1 MTNIIEPCC
10 AERQLGQLFREA
22 HGQAALFQTNGDVT
36 AKLFIKDTMLLSGD
50 RPRTLTIAASEMPQE
65 AMRLVQRYAQL
76 GYISHLR
83 LMLPSDVSP
92 QLSDLISHFPS
103 LISHFDVALLPDD
116 KPIPEL
122 MMWRGSSH
130 TVVIQGTMPDVKTPA
145 LHLYGGQLGGN
156 NSPAIRAAT
165 AAFEALFRTRR
176 VEVNHGDWNN
186 DSSEAKIEVPVP
198 GDSQQTESA
207 ATEGEAESEKPSFD
221 EAQGTPVLSAAVPQQ
236 PKQPKKTTRKKTTT
250 NEHPEEMA

>member
-10 AERQLGQLFREA
+10 AERQLGQLLREA

-65 AMRLVQRYAQL
+65 AMRLVGRYAQL
-76 GYISHLR
+76 GYIATLR
-83 LMLPSDVSP
+83 LMVHE
-92 QLSDLISHFPS
+92 SDLALHPAFPDCEVQ
-103 LISHFDVALLPDD
+103 LALLPDD
-116 KPIPEL
+116 QPVPEL

-145 LHLYGGQLGGN
+145 LYLYGGQLGGN

-165 AAFEALFRTRR
+165 AAFEALFRARR
-176 VEVNHGDWNN
+176 
-186 DSSEAKIEVPVP
+186 
-198 GDSQQTESA
+198 TELA
-207 ATEGEAESEKPSFD
+207 APAAGEGEVGSEKPSFD
-221 EAQGTPVLSAAVPQQ
+221 EAQGTPVPSVVVPQQ
-236 PKQPKKTTRKKTTT
+236 QEAPKKTTRKKTTT
-250 NEHPEEMA
+250 DEHPEEMA

>member
-22 HGQAALFQTNGDVT
+22 HGQATLFQTNGDVT

-65 AMRLVQRYAQL
+65 AMRLINRYIEL
-76 GYISHLR
+76 GYIATLR

-92 QLSDLISHFPS
+92 QPSDLISHFSS
-103 LISHFDVALLPDD
+103 LISHFDVAMLPDD

-130 TVVIQGTMPDVKTPA
+130 TVIIQGTMPDTVTPA
-145 LHLYGGQLGGN
+145 LHLYAGMLCGN
-156 NSPAIRAAT
+156 QSLTLRAAT
-165 AAFEALFRTRR
+165 DAFEALFRARR
-176 VEVNHGDWNN
+176 VEMETPPQPSRGREQ
-186 DSSEAKIEVPVP
+186 EASPRGGLEGVAL
-198 GDSQQTESA
+198 A
-207 ATEGEAESEKPSFD
+207 AEASKKPS
-221 EAQGTPVLSAAVPQQ
+221 
-236 PKQPKKTTRKKTTT
+236 RKKKS
-250 NEHPEEMA
+250 EV

>member
-65 AMRLVQRYAQL
+65 AMRLINRYASL

-92 QLSDLISHFPS
+92 QLSDLISHFSS
-103 LISHFDVALLPDD
+103 LIPHFDVALLPDD

-130 TVVIQGTMPDVKTPA
+130 TVIIQGTMPDVKTPA
-145 LHLYGGQLGGN
+145 LHLYAGQLGGN
-156 NSPAIRAAT
+156 NRPAIHAAT
-165 AAFEALFRTRR
+165 AAFEALFRARR
-176 VEVNHGDWNN
+176 AEL
-186 DSSEAKIEVPVP
+186 K
-198 GDSQQTESA
+198 A
-207 ATEGEAESEKPSFD
+207 AVVSGSTADGEGEAE
-221 EAQGTPVLSAAVPQQ
+221 PVESAAVPQQ
-236 PKQPKKTTRKKTTT
+236 PKQPKKTTRKNTTT
-250 NEHPEEMA
+250 DEHPEEMA

>member
-22 HGQAALFQTNGDVT
+22 HSQAALFQTNGDVT

-65 AMRLVQRYAQL
+65 AMRLVDRYGKL
-76 GYISHLR
+76 GYIATLR
-83 LMLPSDVSP
+83 LMVHESTGRALRPEFLDCNVE
-92 QLSDLISHFPS
+92 I
-103 LISHFDVALLPDD
+103 ALLPDD
-116 KPIPEL
+116 QPIPEL

-165 AAFEALFRTRR
+165 AAFEALFRARR
-176 VEVNHGDWNN
+176 VNHGDWNN

-198 GDSQQTESA
+198 GDSSRRNRLPL
-207 ATEGEAESEKPSFD
+207 KPSS
-221 EAQGTPVLSAAVPQQ
+221 PKPPSAPPA
-236 PKQPKKTTRKKTTT
+236 KRSLKF
-250 NEHPEEMA
+250 NL

>member
-1 MTNIIEPCC
+1 MSLYRSDHKTTKIMTNIIEPCC
-10 AERQLGQLFREA
+10 AERQLGQLLREA
-22 HGQAALFQTNGDVT
+22 HGHAALFQTNGDVT

-92 QLSDLISHFPS
+92 QLSDLISHFSS

-145 LHLYGGQLGGN
+145 LHLYAGQLGGN

-176 VEVNHGDWNN
+176 AELNHGDWNN
-186 DSSEAKIEVPVP
+186 DSSEAE
-198 GDSQQTESA
+198 
-207 ATEGEAESEKPSFD
+207 
-221 EAQGTPVLSAAVPQQ
+221 
-236 PKQPKKTTRKKTTT
+236 PKKSNRKKAKK
-250 NEHPEEMA
+250 NEVEPTKQVETAPSAEENTEATA

>member
-65 AMRLVQRYAQL
+65 AMRFIGRYAQL
-76 GYISHLR
+76 GYIATLR
-83 LMLPSDVSP
+83 LMVHESAGRALHPAFLDCEV
-92 QLSDLISHFPS
+92 QL
-103 LISHFDVALLPDD
+103 ALLPDD
-116 KPIPEL
+116 QPVPEL

-156 NSPAIRAAT
+156 NSPAVNAAT
-165 AAFEALFRTRR
+165 AAFEALFRARS

-186 DSSEAKIEVPVP
+186 DSSEAKIGVPVP
-198 GDSQQTESA
+198 GDSQQTEPA
-207 ATEGEAESEKPSFD
+207 ATSDVSPQPSD
-221 EAQGTPVLSAAVPQQ
+221 IEEPAA
-236 PKQPKKTTRKKTTT
+236 KKRKKKS
-250 NEHPEEMA
+250 EI

>member
-65 AMRLVQRYAQL
+65 AMRLVERYAQL

-83 LMLPSDVSP
+83 LMLPSDVSH
-92 QLSDLISHFPS
+92 QTSDLISHLSS
-103 LISHFDVALLPDD
+103 LIPHFDVALLPDD
-116 KPIPEL
+116 QPIPEL

-145 LHLYGGQLGGN
+145 LYLYGGQLGGN
-156 NSPAIRAAT
+156 NSPAIHAAT
-165 AAFEALFRTRR
+165 AAFEALFRARR
-176 VEVNHGDWNN
+176 VEL
-186 DSSEAKIEVPVP
+186 E
-198 GDSQQTESA
+198 TA
-207 ATEGEAESEKPSFD
+207 ATSDVSPQPSDIAE
-221 EAQGTPVLSAAVPQQ
+221 PVLSAAVPQQ
-236 PKQPKKTTRKKTTT
+236 PKQPKKTTRKNTTT
-250 NEHPEEMA
+250 DEHPEEMA

>member
-10 AERQLGQLFREA
+10 AERQLGQLLREA

-65 AMRLVQRYAQL
+65 AMRLVGRYAQL
-76 GYISHLR
+76 GYIATLR
-83 LMLPSDVSP
+83 LMVHE
-92 QLSDLISHFPS
+92 SDL
-103 LISHFDVALLPDD
+103 ALHPALPDCNVELAMLPDD

-130 TVVIQGTMPDVKTPA
+130 TVVIQGAMPDVKAPA
-145 LHLYGGQLGGN
+145 LHLYAGQLGGN
-156 NSPAIRAAT
+156 NSPAIHAAT
-165 AAFEALFRTRR
+165 AAFEALFRARR
-176 VEVNHGDWNN
+176 AELEAPAVSGSTADNN
-186 DSSEAKIEVPVP
+186 
-198 GDSQQTESA
+198 
-207 ATEGEAESEKPSFD
+207 EAE
-221 EAQGTPVLSAAVPQQ
+221 PVLSAAVPQQ

-250 NEHPEEMA
+250 DEHPEAMA

>member
-1 MTNIIEPCC
+1 MNIIEPCC
-10 AERQLGQLFREA
+10 AERQLGQLLREA
-22 HGQAALFQTNGDVT
+22 HGHAALFQTNGDVT

-65 AMRLVQRYAQL
+65 AMRLVGRYAQL
-76 GYISHLR
+76 GYIATLR
-83 LMLPSDVSP
+83 LMVHESAGRALHPAFLDCNVE
-92 QLSDLISHFPS
+92 L
-103 LISHFDVALLPDD
+103 ALLPDD
-116 KPIPEL
+116 QPIPEL

-156 NSPAIRAAT
+156 NSPAIHATT
-165 AAFEALFRTRR
+165 AAFEALFRARR
-176 VEVNHGDWNN
+176 VNHGDWNN

-198 GDSQQTESA
+198 GDSQQTEPA
-207 ATEGEAESEKPSFD
+207 ALSPADEGEAE
-221 EAQGTPVLSAAVPQQ
+221 PVESVAVPQQ

-250 NEHPEEMA
+250 DEHPEEMA

>member
-65 AMRLVQRYAQL
+65 AMRLIGRYAQL
-76 GYISHLR
+76 GYIATLR
-83 LMLPSDVSP
+83 LMVHESAGRALHPEFLDCEVH
-92 QLSDLISHFPS
+92 L
-103 LISHFDVALLPDD
+103 ALLPDD
-116 KPIPEL
+116 QPVPEL

-156 NSPAIRAAT
+156 NSPAIHAAT
-165 AAFEALFRTRR
+165 AAFEALFRARR
-176 VEVNHGDWNN
+176 VNHGDWTN
-186 DSSEAKIEVPVP
+186 DSSEAKIGVPIP
-198 GDSQQTESA
+198 DDSQQTELAALSSA
-207 ATEGEAESEKPSFD
+207 GEGEAEP
-221 EAQGTPVLSAAVPQQ
+221 AA
-236 PKQPKKTTRKKTTT
+236 KKRKKKS
-250 NEHPEEMA
+250 EI

>member
-10 AERQLGQLFREA
+10 AERQLGQLLREA

-65 AMRLVQRYAQL
+65 AMRLISRYASL
-76 GYISHLR
+76 GYIATLR
-83 LMLPSDVSP
+83 LMVHE
-92 QLSDLISHFPS
+92 SDLALHPAFPDCEVQ
-103 LISHFDVALLPDD
+103 LAMLPDD

-130 TVVIQGTMPDVKTPA
+130 TVIIQGTMPDVKTPA

-156 NSPAIRAAT
+156 NNPAIHAAT

-176 VEVNHGDWNN
+176 AEL
-186 DSSEAKIEVPVP
+186 E
-198 GDSQQTESA
+198 A
-207 ATEGEAESEKPSFD
+207 ATAATSDIAE
-221 EAQGTPVLSAAVPQQ
+221 
-236 PKQPKKTTRKKTTT
+236 PKKKSNRKKAKKNEMESTTQMET
-250 NEHPEEMA
+250 VSPAEESTEATA

>member
-1 MTNIIEPCC
+1 MNIIEPCC
-10 AERQLGQLFREA
+10 AERQLGQLLREA
-22 HGQAALFQTNGDVT
+22 HGHAALFQTNGDVT

-50 RPRTLTIAASEMPQE
+50 RPRTLTVAASEMPQE
-65 AMRLVQRYAQL
+65 AMRFIGRYAQL
-76 GYISHLR
+76 GYIATLR
-83 LMLPSDVSP
+83 LMVHESAGRALHPA
-92 QLSDLISHFPS
+92 FPDCEVQ
-103 LISHFDVALLPDD
+103 IALLPDD
-116 KPIPEL
+116 QPIPEL

-165 AAFEALFRTRR
+165 AAFEALFRARR

-198 GDSQQTESA
+198 GDSQQTETA
-207 ATEGEAESEKPSFD
+207 ATSDIAE
-221 EAQGTPVLSAAVPQQ
+221 
-236 PKQPKKTTRKKTTT
+236 PKKKTTRKKTTT
-250 NEHPEEMA
+250 DEHPEEMA

>member
-10 AERQLGQLFREA
+10 AERQLGQLLREA
-22 HGQAALFQTNGDVT
+22 HGQAALFETNGDVT

-50 RPRTLTIAASEMPQE
+50 RPRTLTIAASEIPQE
-65 AMRLVQRYAQL
+65 AMRLISRYAQL
-76 GYISHLR
+76 GYIATLR
-83 LMLPSDVSP
+83 LMVHE
-92 QLSDLISHFPS
+92 SDLALHPAFPDCEVQ
-103 LISHFDVALLPDD
+103 IALLPDD
-116 KPIPEL
+116 QPIPEL

-165 AAFEALFRTRR
+165 DAFEALFRARR
-176 VEVNHGDWNN
+176 VEL
-186 DSSEAKIEVPVP
+186 E
-198 GDSQQTESA
+198 A
-207 ATEGEAESEKPSFD
+207 ATAATSDISPQPSDIAE
-221 EAQGTPVLSAAVPQQ
+221 PVESAAVPQQ

-250 NEHPEEMA
+250 DEYPEEMA

>member
-10 AERQLGQLFREA
+10 AERQLGQLLREA

-65 AMRLVQRYAQL
+65 AMRFISRYAQL
-76 GYISHLR
+76 GYIATLR
-83 LMLPSDVSP
+83 LMVHE
-92 QLSDLISHFPS
+92 SDLALHPAFPDCNIE
-103 LISHFDVALLPDD
+103 LAMLPDN

-130 TVVIQGTMPDVKTPA
+130 TVVIQGTMPDTASPA

-156 NSPAIRAAT
+156 NNPAIHAAT
-165 AAFEALFRTRR
+165 AAFEALFRARR
-176 VEVNHGDWNN
+176 VNHGDWNN
-186 DSSEAKIEVPVP
+186 DSSEAKIGVPVP
-198 GDSQQTESA
+198 GDSQQTETA
-207 ATEGEAESEKPSFD
+207 ATSDIAE
-221 EAQGTPVLSAAVPQQ
+221 
-236 PKQPKKTTRKKTTT
+236 PKKKTTRKKTTT
-250 NEHPEEMA
+250 DEHPE

>member
-10 AERQLGQLFREA
+10 AERQLGQLLREA

-65 AMRLVQRYAQL
+65 AMRLVGRYAQL
-76 GYISHLR
+76 GYIATLR
-83 LMLPSDVSP
+83 LMVHE
-92 QLSDLISHFPS
+92 SDLALHPAFPDCEVQ
-103 LISHFDVALLPDD
+103 LALLPDD
-116 KPIPEL
+116 QPVPEL

-145 LHLYGGQLGGN
+145 LHLYAGQLGGN

-165 AAFEALFRTRR
+165 AAFEALFRARR
-176 VEVNHGDWNN
+176 
-186 DSSEAKIEVPVP
+186 
-198 GDSQQTESA
+198 TELA
-207 ATEGEAESEKPSFD
+207 APAAGEGEVGSEKPSFD
-221 EAQGTPVLSAAVPQQ
+221 EAQGTPVPSVVVPQQ
-236 PKQPKKTTRKKTTT
+236 QEAPKKTTRKKTTT
-250 NEHPEEMA
+250 DEHPEEMA

>member
-10 AERQLGQLFREA
+10 AERQLGQLLREA
-22 HGQAALFQTNGDVT
+22 HGHAALFQTNGDVT

-65 AMRLVQRYAQL
+65 AMRLISRYASL
-76 GYISHLR
+76 GYIAHLR

-116 KPIPEL
+116 QPIPEL

-130 TVVIQGTMPDVKTPA
+130 TVVIQGAMPDVKTPA

-156 NSPAIRAAT
+156 NSPAIHAAT

-176 VEVNHGDWNN
+176 AEL
-186 DSSEAKIEVPVP
+186 E
-198 GDSQQTESA
+198 A
-207 ATEGEAESEKPSFD
+207 ATAATSDISPQPSDIAE
-221 EAQGTPVLSAAVPQQ
+221 
-236 PKQPKKTTRKKTTT
+236 PKKKSNRKKAKK
-250 NEHPEEMA
+250 NEMEPTKQVETASPAEESTEATA

>member
-65 AMRLVQRYAQL
+65 AMRLIGRYAQL
-76 GYISHLR
+76 GYIATLR
-83 LMLPSDVSP
+83 LMVHESAGRALHPAFLDCNVE
-92 QLSDLISHFPS
+92 L
-103 LISHFDVALLPDD
+103 ALLPDD
-116 KPIPEL
+116 QPIPEL

-130 TVVIQGTMPDVKTPA
+130 TVVIQGTMPDTVSPA

-165 AAFEALFRTRR
+165 AAFEALFRARR

-186 DSSEAKIEVPVP
+186 DSSEAKIGVPVP
-198 GDSQQTESA
+198 GDSQQTEPAPTSDI
-207 ATEGEAESEKPSFD
+207 AE
-221 EAQGTPVLSAAVPQQ
+221 
-236 PKQPKKTTRKKTTT
+236 PKKKTTRKKTTT
-250 NEHPEEMA
+250 DEHPEEMA